1 MKRKGIFAKMKL
13 QRLCSVFFVNIL
25 FAKGKQRGGVPM
37 KKQKKWLMLG
47 MALAGILV
55 MAGCGSNAAETS
67 AAITEGSVEEYVQA
81 AKDALVA
88 ADSFTAD
95 FEAVVSMKD
104 TDKTTTNGE
113 ITLVKEPLYVKV
125 GTKMYFGSSEEAYT
139 LYLEESGDAINQYMN
154 YDGRWTEMTMTE
166 ENAMGSIQVYNTLN
180 NMETILSAAENWTI
194 DGSGDELALTAMI
207 PEAKVY
213 SVEESGRLFQL
224 AGMSG
229 LSEVYFAGVG
239 DVPVKFVVDGK
250 TGAPLSYEIDLAKAL
265 ETVTNNVL
273 KELGGGTLENGVAVK
288 TYTITSQL
296 TQLGGV
302 TAEEIPA
309 AAKSDA
315 INYEKEIS
323 MLEETK

>member
-1 MKRKGIFAKMKL
+1 
-13 QRLCSVFFVNIL
+13 
-25 FAKGKQRGGVPM
+25 M

>member
-1 MKRKGIFAKMKL
+1 
-13 QRLCSVFFVNIL
+13 
-25 FAKGKQRGGVPM
+25 M

-47 MALAGILV
+47 MALAGILA

-67 AAITEGSVEEYVQA
+67 AAITEGSAEEYVQA
-81 AKDALVA
+81 AKDALAA
-88 ADSFTAD
+88 ADSFAAD

-104 TDKTTTNGE
+104 TGKTATNGE

-125 GTKMYFGSSEEAYT
+125 STKMDFDSSEEVYA

-154 YDGRWTEMTMTE
+154 YDGRWTEMTMTK

-180 NMETILSAAENWTI
+180 NMENILSAAEDWNI
-194 DGSGDELALTAMI
+194 ADSGNELTLTAMI

-213 SVEESGRLFQL
+213 TVEESGRLFQL

-273 KELGGGTLENGVAVK
+273 KELGGGTLENGVTVE

-323 MLEETK
+323 MLEEEK

>member
-1 MKRKGIFAKMKL
+1 
-13 QRLCSVFFVNIL
+13 
-25 FAKGKQRGGVPM
+25 M

-47 MALAGILV
+47 MALAGILA
-55 MAGCGSNAAETS
+55 MAGCGSNAGETA
-67 AAITEGSVEEYVQA
+67 AAITEGSAEEYVQA
-81 AKDALVA
+81 AKAALAA
-88 ADSFTAD
+88 ADSFTAE
-95 FEAVVSMKD
+95 FTANVSMEE
-104 TDKTTTNGE
+104 NGE
-113 ITLVKEPLYVKV
+113 MIADGDIAFVKEPLYAKV
-125 GTKMYFGSSEEAYT
+125 DTKMSFESMDQSYAI
-139 LYLEESGDAINQYMN
+139 YLEESSDAVNQYMN
-154 YDGRWTEMTMTE
+154 YDGQWTEMTMTE
-166 ENAMGSIQVYNTLN
+166 ENAMGSIQIYNALK
-180 NMETILSAAENWTI
+180 NMEAILSAAENWTI
-194 DGSGDELALTAMI
+194 DGSGDELTLTAVI

-213 SVEESGRLFQL
+213 TVEENGRLFQL

-273 KELGGGTLENGVAVK
+273 TELGGGTLENGVTVE

-309 AAKSDA
+309 VAKSDA

-323 MLEETK
+323 LLEEGK